1 MLLFTFP
8 PSPPDSFGA
17 AFPRRGIVPG
27 GDWQG
32 RQGKGDVHA
41 LGQLEHAFVRTPG
54 TKSNLSLSAIS
65 PISHRMAL
73 SSRRGLCFSCVLIYA
88 PSISQLMFMIH
99 SISAQTERSSRRHQP
114 KPRRC
119 NAMHAVSVTTSASAS
134 ARGIPARFCSL
145 LPLLTLLALLG
156 VRD

>member
-1 MLLFTFP
+1 VGWCCSFTFP

-73 SSRRGLCFSCVLIYA
+73 SSRRGLIIYA
-88 PSISQLMFMIH
+88 VFLMRLNLRSINFPAHVHDSLHLRTDGEIFAAT
-99 SISAQTERSSRRHQP
+99 SAQATP
-114 KPRRC
+114 
-119 NAMHAVSVTTSASAS
+119 M
-134 ARGIPARFCSL
+134 
-145 LPLLTLLALLG
+145 
-156 VRD
+156 